1 MNILL
6 FIKTLL
12 LGIVEG
18 LTEFLPVSSTG
29 HLIVVGNLLKFDTTG
44 EVFDITIQLGAILA
58 IIFEYKHRFAH
69 IITHIGKEPATN
81 RFVLNLA
88 IAFVPAAIVGLLFSE
103 QIKHYLFNPITV
115 ATALIIGGILILWIE
130 KRQSHIEPKIK
141 TVEQMRSLDALT
153 VGMAQI
159 LALIPGTSRSG
170 STIMGGMLWGIERKA
185 ATEFSFFLAVPVM
198 IAATGYD
205 MLKHL
210 NEFTQDDLILI
221 AVGFVAAFISALI
234 AVKALLR
241 FVSHKNYVP
250 FAWYRIV
257 FGGIIILTWVTGWVK
272 W

>member
-1 MNILL
+1 MEIIL
-6 FIKTLL
+6 FIKALI
-12 LGIVEG
+12 LGVVEG

-29 HLIVVGNLLKFDTTG
+29 HLIVASNLLKFETTG

-58 IIFEYKHRFAH
+58 IIFEYKNRFVH
-69 IITHIGKEPATN
+69 IISHIGKEPATN

-88 IAFVPAAIVGLLFSE
+88 IAFIPAAVVGLIFSN
-103 QIKHYLFNPITV
+103 QIKHYLFNPISV
-115 ATALIIGGILILWIE
+115 ATALVIGGFLILWIE
-130 KRQSHIEPKIK
+130 KRQSRIKPKIK
-141 TVEQMRSLDALT
+141 TVEQMRPMDALI

-170 STIMGGMLWGIERKA
+170 STIMGGMLWGIERKT

-205 MLKHL
+205 MLKHI
-210 NEFTQDDLILI
+210 NEFTRNDLLLI
-221 AVGFVAAFISALI
+221 AFGFVAAFISALI

-241 FVSHKNYVP
+241 FVSHKNYIP
-250 FAWYRIV
+250 FAWYRII
-257 FGGIIILTWVTGWVK
+257 FGAIIILTWLTGWVK

>member
-1 MNILL
+1 MEIIL
-6 FIKTLL
+6 FIKALI
-12 LGIVEG
+12 LGVVEG

-29 HLIVVGNLLKFDTTG
+29 HLIVASNLLKFETTG

-58 IIFEYKHRFAH
+58 IIFEYKNRFVH
-69 IITHIGKEPATN
+69 IISHIGKEPATN

-88 IAFVPAAIVGLLFSE
+88 IAFIPAAVVGLIFSN
-103 QIKHYLFNPITV
+103 QIKHYLFNPISV
-115 ATALIIGGILILWIE
+115 ATALVIGGFLILWIE
-130 KRQSHIEPKIK
+130 KRQSRIKPKIK
-141 TVEQMRSLDALT
+141 TVEQMRPVDALI

-170 STIMGGMLWGIERKA
+170 STIMGGMLWGIERKT

-205 MLKHL
+205 MLKHI
-210 NEFTQDDLILI
+210 NEFTRNDLLLI
-221 AVGFVAAFISALI
+221 AFGFVAAFISALI

-241 FVSHKNYVP
+241 FVSHKNYIP
-250 FAWYRIV
+250 FAWYRII
-257 FGGIIILTWVTGWVK
+257 FGAIIILTWLTGWVK